1 MNHFVVGALTA
12 FALLPAAAF
21 ADDAPPSPTGHL
33 KLELNALQPVDKACR
48 VTFLATNGL
57 AASLDKATFELAV
70 FGTDS
75 AISRVVSAD
84 FKGLTTGKTKVL
96 QFDLKDLGCDGI
108 GRVLVNDV
116 TACGGQGIAPAT
128 CLAGLETSTRTKVTF
143 GQ

>member
-1 MNHFVVGALTA
+1 MNRFVAGALIA
-12 FALLPAAAF
+12 SALLSAPAF
-21 ADDAPPSPTGHL
+21 ADDAPTSAAGHL
-33 KLELNALQPVDKACR
+33 KLELNALQPADKACR

-57 AASLDKATFELAV
+57 TASLDKATFELAV
-70 FGTDS
+70 FGADG

-84 FKGLTTGKTKVL
+84 FKGLTAGKTKVL

-116 TACGGQGIAPAT
+116 TACAGPGIAPGA